1 MTPTQES
8 LSVEQVEQL
17 IGRHFEAQKN
27 HKTLLSKQQMYDALK
42 TLPDETQRAFE
53 TTVVKQYALQW
64 ADSNIEQELQELI
77 ALAEKDAPTEEEKKV
92 AFCAFCVA
100 VNYERRQKNFSKE
113 EELLANCPEEF
124 KHHVFY
130 RHMHLLSKMEELEG
144 MEDIEP
150 SEDRATQKRRKE
162 KVDQLRAILQ
172 LAEQNGKDLSGNI
185 GGWHAFA
192 ETVALAFENA
202 PSMMQSLEQER
213 CNADEKAGWHD
224 PLCRGWLYHAIDAV
238 NRAVQIDVA
247 DKRKA
252 DKDKKGAK
260 PYPKFLVTKAR
271 LVALSGEFEEALGLI
286 KNAID
291 TEDNQQSDY
300 SIRIGQYRAHRQ
312 QILARKTALSG
323 QKILD
328 EQLSAT
334 MQEYERKLEEQ
345 EKQTIVKNMEFLGLF
360 SGIVSF
366 TIGSLTIGS
375 AVADQ
380 SILHAAGLIV
390 VLMGALMGVFAAF
403 GIILHGVV
411 GKKAGRN
418 FFVLLLGI
426 AIVVGGILL
435 CLR

>member
-1 MTPTQES
+1 MIKSPEA
-8 LSVEQVEQL
+8 LSIEQVEQL
-17 IGRHFEAQKN
+17 IQRHFEAQK
-27 HKTLLSKQQMYDALK
+27 KEKVLLNKQQMYELLQN
-42 TLPDETQRAFE
+42 LPDETHRDFE
-53 TTVVKQYALQW
+53 LTIVKQFALQW

-100 VNYERRQKNFSKE
+100 VNYARRQKNFTHE
-113 EELLANCPEEF
+113 EQLLSESAAEF
-124 KHHVFY
+124 KSHAYY
-130 RHMHLLSKMEELEG
+130 RHMLLLNEMEELDS

-162 KVDQLRAILQ
+162 KVDHLRSVLY
-172 LAEQNGKDLSGNI
+172 LAQTNAQTLTGNW
-185 GGWHAFA
+185 GGYHAFA
-192 ETVALAFENA
+192 ETVALIYENT
-202 PSMMQSLEQER
+202 PSMMQTLEQEVQS
-213 CNADEKAGWHD
+213 GS
-224 PLCRGWLYHAIDAV
+224 WLESALDAAKCAIAM
-238 NRAVQIDVA
+238 DVES
-247 DKRKA
+247 
-252 DKDKKGAK
+252 KGAK
-260 PYPKFLVTKAR
+260 NANPYPKFLVTMAR
-271 LVALSGEFEEALGLI
+271 LEALSGEFEEALGHI
-286 KNAID
+286 KQAID
-291 TEDNQQSDY
+291 TEDNRQSDY

-312 QILARKTALSG
+312 QILARKSALSG
-323 QKILD
+323 QKLLD
-328 EQLSAT
+328 AQLSAT

-403 GIILHGVV
+403 GIILHGVA

-418 FFVLLLGI
+418 FFVLLLGL

>member
-1 MTPTQES
+1 MIKSPES
-8 LSVEQVEQL
+8 LSIEQVEQ
-17 IGRHFEAQKN
+17 IIQRHFEAQK
-27 HKTLLSKQQMYDALK
+27 KDKDLLNKQQMYDLLK
-42 TLPDETQRAFE
+42 NLPDETHRDFE
-53 TTVVKQYALQW
+53 LTIVKRFALQW

-100 VNYERRQKNFSKE
+100 VNYARRQKNFTQE
-113 EELLANCPEEF
+113 EQLLSACAAEF
-124 KHHVFY
+124 KTHAYY
-130 RHMHLLSKMEELEG
+130 RHMLLLNEMEELDS

-162 KVDQLRAILQ
+162 KVDHLRSVLL
-172 LAEQNGKDLSGNI
+172 LAQTNAQTLTGNW

-192 ETVALAFENA
+192 ETVALIYENT
-202 PSMMQSLEQER
+202 PSMMQTLEQEVQSSSWLESAL
-213 CNADEKAGWHD
+213 NAAK
-224 PLCRGWLYHAIDAV
+224 CAIDMD
-238 NRAVQIDVA
+238 IES
-247 DKRKA
+247 KRKSA
-252 DKDKKGAK
+252 KNSKSVK
-260 PYPKFLVTKAR
+260 PYPKFLVTMAR
-271 LVALSGEFEEALGLI
+271 LEALLGEFEEALGHI
-286 KNAID
+286 KQAID
-291 TEDNQQSDY
+291 TEDNRQSDY

-312 QILARKTALSG
+312 QILARKSALSG
-323 QKILD
+323 QKLLD
-328 EQLSAT
+328 AQLSAT
-334 MQEYERKLEEQ
+334 MQAYERKLEEQ

-375 AVADQ
+375 AVANQ

-418 FFVLLLGI
+418 FFVLLLGL